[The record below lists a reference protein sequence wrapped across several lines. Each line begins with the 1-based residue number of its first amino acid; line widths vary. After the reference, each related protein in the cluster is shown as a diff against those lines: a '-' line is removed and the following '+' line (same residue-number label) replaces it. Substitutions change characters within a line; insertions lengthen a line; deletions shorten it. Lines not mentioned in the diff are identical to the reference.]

1 MWPALILVNGRP
13 RYPQSQGSVER
24 SNGSLKDSLA
34 AWMRDN
40 NSTNWSLG
48 LLFVQ
53 WALNTSYHEATGVV
67 PCNAVFGMKP
77 RNGLKTYLPLKFLQK
92 IQTGIEEEKLEEI
105 IDQTCRLVIKF
116 HNSNII
122 INQKKISTEESH
134 AAHPIVGDEI
144 SESDSVRTEF
154 CCCPE
159 SHESQQLVVN
169 ADGQLHETA
178 ESETITYVIICDSA
192 KALSDGRNFTAPIS
206 SAADCPEIE

>member
-1 MWPALILVNGRP
+1 MNSYIFTVNTQELAKLWPALILVNGRP

-24 SNGSLKDSLA
+24 SNGSVKDSLT

-67 PCNAVFGMKP
+67 PYNAVFGMKP
-77 RNGLKTYLPLKFLQK
+77 RSGLKTYLPLEFLQK

-105 IDQTCRLVIKF
+105 IDQTPRLVIKF

-122 INQKKISTEESH
+122 INRKNL
-134 AAHPIVGDEI
+134 AL
-144 SESDSVRTEF
+144 R
-154 CCCPE
+154 
-159 SHESQQLVVN
+159 
-169 ADGQLHETA
+169 
-178 ESETITYVIICDSA
+178 
-192 KALSDGRNFTAPIS
+192 KAMRRIR
-206 SAADCPEIE
+206 